1 MNNTSTPARSPKLLR
16 KSYSRLR
23 IASERNQVLS
33 KSVWGRITMSMQN
46 VLAYE
51 NGTDTR
57 NVEVSHAGLNLN
69 LSLSLHFSLFVQ

>member
-33 KSVWGRITMSMQN
+33 SSVWGRITMSMRN

-51 NGTDTR
+51 KGTHSQ
-57 NVEVSHAGLNLN
+57 NVEVSYAG
-69 LSLSLHFSLFVQ
+69 